1 MADFHRGFVY
11 ERDVSARLTIEGRP
25 IELIRPK
32 ARRYAARLPCGEDT
46 VEEDTLDDLVES
58 YVRKSGALANRI
70 RKRNRQ
76 TKRLAE
82 GKDAWNKWRLAHPD
96 LHPMFAGADLT
107 KIDLRKTP
115 GHPLDGYDFSYTNFT
130 EANLSGLSLRR
141 ANFHQAILAKANCS
155 EAHLERANFCRTD
168 LYETNFQGAHFKS
181 ANLQGVQLAGTD
193 LRGAD
198 LSNCKIYGLSAWDL
212 FLDNETKQDQLRV
225 RYQPRGTG
233 SDAKEEVTVDSLDL
247 AAFIYLT
254 LNNQNISRVFDA
266 TGRKWVL
273 LLGRFGERLPLLQ
286 RLRRELTKRQ
296 YVPIIFD
303 FSQPKDRDLIETV
316 VLLAGMS
323 AFVIVDITDPQS
335 TPMELQAIAP
345 TFGVPIVPI
354 ICSNKSKRAFG
365 TFPAFRK
372 FFWVLK
378 LVRYRTVEGLVECL
392 DSSIIKPAAN
402 LAQVLERVK
411 SSTRAPRAPRSRRTK
426 NAVARSRRSARR
438 R

>member
-1 MADFHRGFVY
+1 
-11 ERDVSARLTIEGRP
+11 
-25 IELIRPK
+25 
-32 ARRYAARLPCGEDT
+32 
-46 VEEDTLDDLVES
+46 
-58 YVRKSGALANRI
+58 
-70 RKRNRQ
+70 
-76 TKRLAE
+76 
-82 GKDAWNKWRLAHPD
+82 
-96 LHPMFAGADLT
+96 
-107 KIDLRKTP
+107 
-115 GHPLDGYDFSYTNFT
+115 
-130 EANLSGLSLRR
+130 
-141 ANFHQAILAKANCS
+141 
-155 EAHLERANFCRTD
+155 
-168 LYETNFQGAHFKS
+168 
-181 ANLQGVQLAGTD
+181 
-193 LRGAD
+193 
-198 LSNCKIYGLSAWDL
+198 
-212 FLDNETKQDQLRV
+212 
-225 RYQPRGTG
+225 
-233 SDAKEEVTVDSLDL
+233 
-247 AAFIYLT
+247 
-254 LNNQNISRVFDA
+254 
-266 TGRKWVL
+266 